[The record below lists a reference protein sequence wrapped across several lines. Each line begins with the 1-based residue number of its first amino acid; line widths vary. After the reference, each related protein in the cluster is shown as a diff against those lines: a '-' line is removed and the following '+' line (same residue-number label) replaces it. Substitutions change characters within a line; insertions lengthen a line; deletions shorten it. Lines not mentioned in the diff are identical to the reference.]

1 MSLRDHEVKN
11 EYRSLLDDV
20 VKDFYI
26 PLLSDAVTYKRSVGF
41 FSSTSLIEISK
52 GIAALARNGG
62 YIQLVASPYL
72 TDEDIEAIKSGY
84 EKRETVVE
92 RALLRQ
98 LSDDINDYYDMERLN
113 LLANLI
119 ADQVLDIRI
128 AYTEDVNGLGMYHEK
143 LGLIE
148 DVENNV
154 VAFSGSMNETRTAM
168 VNNYETIDVFCNWNS
183 ESDAERVR
191 LKQNAFESIWYN
203 CEPNITVVE
212 FSEVTK
218 TLIEKYRKK
227 EPNFFIDE
235 EQLKGIEKK
244 ASKKIDANIP
254 TIPDDIKLYEYQLE
268 AIDAW
273 QNSDFKGIFDMAT
286 GTGKTL
292 TGLGAVTRLA
302 NYLKGKLAVVIV
314 CPYQHLVEQWV
325 EDIVKFNIKPI
336 IAYSK
341 SPQRDWKKKLTR
353 VVKQQVI
360 LPSEKFF
367 CLVTTNHTF
376 ASDYV
381 QNELAKIKA
390 PILLVA
396 DEAHNLG
403 TERFLALLDEKYEYR
418 LALSATLERHY
429 DDEGTIGL
437 QGFFG
442 KKCIEYDL
450 ARAINE
456 EKLTPYKYYPIL
468 TVLNK
473 EELDKFT
480 NLSIDIVK
488 HIITTKSGK
497 IKLDDYGSMLAIKR
511 ARLIAGA
518 QNKIE
523 ELKNVIEPFKDSYY
537 MLVYCGA
544 ARVETFEND
553 ISERELESVRQ
564 IEAITKMLGIEL
576 GMNVAK
582 FTADENIYERNSIKE
597 HFQNGKDLQ
606 AIVAIKCLDEGVNI
620 PAIQKAFILA
630 STTNPKEYIQRRG
643 RVLRRSPETGK
654 EYAEIYDFIT
664 ITRPLD
670 ETYGLTAEQVKR
682 EASLARNEVKRMKE
696 FSRLALNPAESFQI
710 IEDIMEAYNL
720 YETENEEEQVYGI

>member
-1 MSLRDHEVKN
+1 MSLRDHEIKN

-26 PLLSDAVTYKRSVGF
+26 PLLSNAVTYKRSVGF

-84 EKRETVVE
+84 EKRDAIVE

-98 LSDDINDYYDMERLN
+98 LSDDVNDYYDMERLN

-128 AYTEDVNGLGMYHEK
+128 AYTEDPNGLGMYHEK

-148 DVENNV
+148 DIDNNV

-168 VNNYETIDVFCNWNS
+168 VNNYETIDVFCNWS
-183 ESDAERVR
+183 SDSDAERVR

-218 TLIEKYRKK
+218 SLIEKYRKK
-227 EPNFFIDE
+227 EPNYFIDE
-235 EQLKGIEKK
+235 EQFKGVEEQ
-244 ASKKIDANIP
+244 ASKKKYTNGPMIP
-254 TIPDDIKLYEYQLE
+254 SDIKLYDYQLE

-273 QNSDFKGIFDMAT
+273 QNNNFKGIFDMAT

-302 NYLKGKLAVVIV
+302 DFLEGKLAVVIV

-341 SPQRDWKKKLTR
+341 STQKDWKKKLTR
-353 VVKQQVI
+353 AVKQQLI

-381 QNELAKIKA
+381 QNELARIKA

-403 TERFLALLDEKYEYR
+403 TERFLALLDEKYKYR

-429 DDEGTIGL
+429 DDEGTFGL

-442 KKCIEYDL
+442 NKCIEYDL
-450 ARAINE
+450 ERAINE

-468 TVLNK
+468 TVLN
-473 EELDKFT
+473 EDELETFN
-480 NLSIDIVK
+480 NLSMDIVK
-488 HIITTKSGK
+488 YIIKTKSGK
-497 IKLDDYGSMLAIKR
+497 IKLDDFGSMLAINR

-523 ELKNVIEPFKDSYY
+523 ELRNVIEPFKDSYY

-544 ARVETFEND
+544 TKVDTFDND
-553 ISERELESVRQ
+553 YSEREPEAVRQ

-664 ITRPLD
+664 LPRQLD

-696 FSRLALNPAESFQI
+696 FSRLALNPAESFQLI
-710 IEDIMEAYNL
+710 DDIMEAYKL
-720 YETENEEEQVYGI
+720 YESEDEEDFLYE

>member
-1 MSLRDHEVKN
+1 MSLRDHEVKS
-11 EYRSLLDDV
+11 EYRSLLNDV

-41 FSSTSLIEISK
+41 FSSTALIEISK

-62 YIQLVASPYL
+62 YIHLVASPYL
-72 TDEDIEAIKSGY
+72 TDEDIEAIKNGY
-84 EKRETVVE
+84 EQRKAVIE

-98 LSDDINDYYDMERLN
+98 LSDDVKDYYDMERLN

-119 ADQVLDIRI
+119 ADGVLDIRI
-128 AYTEDVNGLGMYHEK
+128 AYTEDTNGLGMYHEK

-148 DVENNV
+148 DIDNNV

-168 VNNYETIDVFCNWNS
+168 INNYETIDVFCSWNGD
-183 ESDAERVR
+183 SDAERVK

-203 CEPNITVVE
+203 CEPSITVLE

-227 EPNFFIDE
+227 EPNYFIDE
-235 EQLKGIEKK
+235 EQYDMLEGHLINKK
-244 ASKKIDANIP
+244 PINVP
-254 TIPDDIKLYEYQLE
+254 MMPEHMKLYEYQLE

-273 QNSDFKGIFDMAT
+273 QNNNFVGIFDMAT

-302 NYLKGKLAVVIV
+302 DTLNGKLAVVIV

-325 EDIVKFNIKPI
+325 EDIVRFNIKPI

-341 SPQRDWKKKLTR
+341 SPQKGWKKNLSKA
-353 VVKQQVI
+353 VKRQTI
-360 LPSEKFF
+360 LQNEKFF

-390 PILLVA
+390 SILLVA

-429 DDEGTIGL
+429 DDEGTLGL
-437 QGFFG
+437 QRFFG
-442 KKCIEYDL
+442 RKCIEYDL
-450 ARAINE
+450 ERAINE

-468 TVLNK
+468 TVLT
-473 EELDKFT
+473 EDELEIFT
-480 NLSIDIVK
+480 NLSMDIVK
-488 HIITTKSGK
+488 HIIKTKSGK

-511 ARLIAGA
+511 ARLVAGA

-523 ELKNVIEPFKDSYY
+523 ELRHVIGPFKDSYF

-544 ARVETFEND
+544 TRVETFD
-553 ISERELESVRQ
+553 SDVSEKELESVRQ

-654 EYAEIYDFIT
+654 KYAEIYDFIT
-664 ITRPLD
+664 LPRAVD
-670 ETYGLTAEQVKR
+670 ETYGLTTEQVKR

-696 FSRLALNPAESFQI
+696 FSRLALNPAESFQLI
-710 IEDIMEAYNL
+710 DDIMEAYNL
-720 YETENEEEQVYGI
+720 YEAVNEEEEVYGI

>member
-1 MSLRDHEVKN
+1 MSLRDHEIKN
-11 EYRSLLDDV
+11 EYRSLLDNV
-20 VKDFYI
+20 VRDFYI
-26 PLLSDAVTYKRSVGF
+26 PLLSNAVTYKRSVGF

-84 EKRETVVE
+84 EKRETIVE

-128 AYTEDVNGLGMYHEK
+128 AYTEDTNGLGMYHEK

-148 DVENNV
+148 DIDNNV

-203 CEPNITVVE
+203 CEPSITVVE

-227 EPNFFIDE
+227 EPNYFIDE
-235 EQLKGIEKK
+235 EQFKGIVEQAPKK
-244 ASKKIDANIP
+244 SCTNGPMIP
-254 TIPDDIKLYEYQLE
+254 PDIKLYDYQLE

-273 QNSDFKGIFDMAT
+273 QNNNFKGILDMAT

-292 TGLGAVTRLA
+292 TGLGAVTRLSDS
-302 NYLKGKLAVVIV
+302 LDGKLAVVIV

-325 EDIVKFNIKPI
+325 EDIVKFNIRPI
-336 IAYSK
+336 VAYSK
-341 SPQRDWKKKLTR
+341 SPQKDWKKKLSR
-353 VVKQQVI
+353 AIKHQVI

-367 CLVTTNHTF
+367 CIVTTNHTF
-376 ASDYV
+376 ASDFV
-381 QNELAKIKA
+381 QDELAKVKA

-418 LALSATLERHY
+418 LALSATLERHF
-429 DDEGTIGL
+429 DEGGTLGL
-437 QGFFG
+437 QAYFG

-450 ARAINE
+450 ERAINE
-456 EKLTPYKYYPIL
+456 GKLTPYKYYPIL
-468 TVLNK
+468 TVLNE
-473 EELDKFT
+473 EELETFT
-480 NLSIDIVK
+480 DLSIDILK
-488 HIITTKSGK
+488 HIIETKSGK
-497 IKLDDYGSMLAIKR
+497 IKLDDFGSMLAIKR

-523 ELKNVIEPFKDSYY
+523 VLRSVIEPFKESYY

-544 ARVETFEND
+544 AKIESFEND
-553 ISERELESVRQ
+553 ASQKEMESVRQ
-564 IEAITKMLGIEL
+564 IEAITKMLGLEL

-643 RVLRRSPETGK
+643 RVLRRSSETGK

-664 ITRPLD
+664 LPRELD
-670 ETYGLTAEQVKR
+670 ETYGLTVEQVKR

-696 FSRLALNPAESFQI
+696 FSRLALNPTESFQLI
-710 IEDIMEAYNL
+710 DDIMEAYNL
-720 YETENEEEQVYGI
+720 YEDEDEEEKVYGI

>member
-1 MSLRDHEVKN
+1 MSLRDHEIKN

-26 PLLSDAVTYKRSVGF
+26 PLLSNAVTYKRSVGF
-41 FSSTSLIEISK
+41 FSSTALIEISK

-72 TDEDIEAIKSGY
+72 TDEDIEAIKNGY
-84 EKRETVVE
+84 EKREAIVE

-98 LSDDINDYYDMERLN
+98 LADDVADYYDMERLN

-119 ADQVLDIRI
+119 ADRVLDIRI

-148 DVENNV
+148 DIDNNV

-168 VNNYETIDVFCNWNS
+168 LNNYETIDVFCNWIS

-203 CEPNITVVE
+203 CEPSITVIE
-212 FSEVTK
+212 FSEVSRA
-218 TLIEKYRKK
+218 LIEKYRKK
-227 EPNFFIDE
+227 EPNYFIDE
-235 EQLKGIEKK
+235 EQYKREENRV
-244 ASKKIDANIP
+244 SKKIDKNIP
-254 TIPDDIKLYEYQLE
+254 MVPINIKLYEYQLE
-268 AIDAW
+268 AIDTW
-273 QNSDFKGIFDMAT
+273 QTFNFNGIFDMAT

-302 NYLKGKLAVVIV
+302 NHLEGKLAVIIV

-341 SPQRDWKKKLTR
+341 SPQKDWKQRLAKA
-353 VVKQQVI
+353 VKQQVI

-403 TERFLALLDEKYEYR
+403 TERFLALLDEKYQYR

-429 DDEGTIGL
+429 DEEGTFGL

-450 ARAINE
+450 ERAINE

-468 TVLNK
+468 TVLT
-473 EELDKFT
+473 EDELEVFT
-480 NLSIDIVK
+480 NLSMDIAK
-488 HIITTKSGK
+488 HVIQTKSGK

-518 QNKIE
+518 KNKIE
-523 ELKNVIEPFKDSYY
+523 ELKEVIEPFRDSNY

-544 ARVETFEND
+544 TKVETFD
-553 ISERELESVRQ
+553 KDVSEKEPESVRQ
-564 IEAITKMLGIEL
+564 IEAITKMLGVDL

-620 PAIQKAFILA
+620 PAIQRAFILA

-654 EYAEIYDFIT
+654 EFAEIYDFIT
-664 ITRPLD
+664 LPRPLD

-682 EASLARNEVKRMKE
+682 EASLARNEVNRMKE
-696 FSRLALNPAESFQI
+696 FSRLALNPAESFQLI
-710 IEDIMEAYNL
+710 DEIMEAYNL
-720 YETENEEEQVYGI
+720 YEGIDEEVEVYGV